1 MIQIF
6 ASQKLKQPIALFVP
20 PGVLEEIKNLQDKNL
35 INHKLLQL
43 ANAQIA
49 QHGYEMGHCEYRN
62 KQVTVR
68 DCTACAL
75 SRGMKSK
82 TEWGGCV
89 KQHIRYNFDGG
100 KKTFNVKIKNEK
112 IAEKLKPTKT
122 DAAKHHNQFVMKETL
137 NERDIHDK
145 NEIELI
151 DKTRKNI
158 EGEWDDSGK

>member
-6 ASQKLKQPIALFVP
+6 ASKKLKQPIALFVT

-62 KQVTVR
+62 KKVTVR

-75 SRGMKSK
+75 SRGMKTK
-82 TEWGGCV
+82 TAWEVCV
-89 KQHIRYNFDGG
+89 KNNIRYNCHTGN
-100 KKTFNVKIKNEK
+100 KTFNVKIKNEK
-112 IAEKLKPTKT
+112 IAEKLKPTVT
-122 DAAKHHNQFVMKETL
+122 SRAKHRNVFVMEDKL
-137 NERDIHDK
+137 NPRDVHDK
-145 NEIELI
+145 NEMDII
-151 DKTRKNI
+151 DNTRKNK
-158 EGEWDDSGK
+158 EGEWYGDSE